1 MARSRTAC
9 QSTEA
14 REPVNDATA
23 HEIGNYLCGA
33 AGIRDGV
40 EGRDEE
46 ALILHG
52 LASIPQPDS
61 WVWDPA
67 AGDYGPDTDGMP
79 TVLLLV
85 GDSLV
90 EAWVNRDDGGAV
102 SLRRKSRPLVN
113 AGAVIEM
120 EWRDREAAD
129 GIVTYRTIW
138 GFKFPDGRTVA
149 VRGRVQAVPAEAL
162 DYHELFAR
170 SVAAT
175 LGERVAPPPA

>member
-1 MARSRTAC
+1 MH
-9 QSTEA
+9 
-14 REPVNDATA
+14 NATA

-33 AGIRDGV
+33 AGISDGM

-52 LASIPQPDS
+52 LASIPQPDF

-67 AGDYGPDTDGMP
+67 GGEYGPDTDGMP
-79 TVLLLV
+79 TVLLLA
-85 GDSLV
+85 GDSLI
-90 EAWVNRDDGGAV
+90 EAWVGRDDGGAIR
-102 SLRRKSRPLVN
+102 LRWQSRPLVN

-138 GFKFPDGRTVA
+138 GFKFTDGRTVV
-149 VRGRVQAVPAEAL
+149 VRGRVQSVPSEAL
-162 DYHELFAR
+162 DYHESFAR
-170 SVAAT
+170 GVAAA
-175 LGERVAPPPA
+175 LGERVAPSEAA